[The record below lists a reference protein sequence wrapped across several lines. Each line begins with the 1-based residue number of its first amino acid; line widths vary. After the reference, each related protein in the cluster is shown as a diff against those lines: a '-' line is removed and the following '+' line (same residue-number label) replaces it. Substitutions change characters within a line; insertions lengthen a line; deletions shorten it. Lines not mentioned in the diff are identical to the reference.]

1 MTSANRATCAHCGVH
16 RRVGGRDPD
25 GLAWCVPC
33 RQQHRGAALDAAR
46 RRRIIAVVADADPSL
61 GTELVEAALEAT
73 AGARTT
79 LRRLADHLDAHPE
92 VFSTGPTSN
101 MAVLDRFTIA
111 LAAAGST
118 RIATIDPICSRCGRQ
133 RRWHARVD
141 GGGECGSCWARVHR
155 EPCSVCARPRC
166 VNHRDADGR
175 PVCERC
181 MQHER
186 RLRRLDEL
194 AAEIAGVVH
203 RADPAVAVVDIGAA
217 LDKLAPNVPARALIA
232 RQLGAGPPLSAGV
245 HRLAPVARLLDALRV
260 AGAVLP
266 AATCTDCGEAAQPLV
281 TYRSVVRCL
290 RCARSCPG
298 CGGATKEPT
307 KPWCGRCERGPRGT
321 CGDCGRV
328 DRPLDDNGRCRGCRE
343 RVERRCAACDTQAPR
358 TWVQGRWVC
367 QRCALAVDLDCHLGP
382 ADALAAPLVVLRDAI
397 LAADNPTRVR
407 SWLRDSAAGK
417 VLASVA
423 AGETALTHTALDA
436 FGADHS
442 VMHLRS
448 LLVAVAA
455 LPAEDRSINRFEVF
469 AGEQVELID
478 DSTDRGAVRA
488 WLRWQVLPRLRAR
501 DEAGKTMAHSANN
514 ARRSVRQVVLLLG
527 IVHGHGRTLRTC
539 TQADLDTWFGA
550 GRSIRWLARPFLV
563 WATARSH
570 LAKGVAV
577 PASPPQALRP
587 VIDAEQRWVVAR
599 RLVSDDTISVDI
611 RVVGALVVL
620 YAQPLARVAVLKS
633 SDVHRSSD
641 GTVIVDLAGNPVPI
655 HEPFSTLIGLLPH
668 RRSNGVSDQLDTPWL
683 FPGRHAGHHCGPVI
697 LGERLRAIGIEPLLM
712 RNSARAQLA
721 GEIPPA
727 MLGEIIGV
735 NANTA
740 TRWAAL
746 SGGNWMAY
754 PADLDD
760 R

>member
-1 MTSANRATCAHCGVH
+1 MASANRATCAYCGVH
-16 RRVGGRDPD
+16 RRVAGRDPD

-33 RQQHRGAALDAAR
+33 QQRHRGAALDAAR
-46 RRRIIAVVADADPSL
+46 RQRVIAVVAGADPSL
-61 GTELVEAALEAT
+61 GTELVEAALNAT

-92 VFSTGPTSN
+92 AFSTGPTSTV
-101 MAVLDRFTIA
+101 AVLDRFTVA
-111 LAAAGST
+111 LVAAGST
-118 RIATIDPICSRCGRQ
+118 RIATIDPLCRRCGRH
-133 RRWHARVD
+133 RRWHAQVD
-141 GGGECGSCWARVHR
+141 GGGECASCWARVHR
-155 EPCSVCARPRC
+155 EPCSVCARPRR
-166 VNHRDADGR
+166 VNHRDAAGQA
-175 PVCERC
+175 VCERC
-181 MQHER
+181 MQHDR

-194 AAEIAGVVH
+194 ADEIAEVVH
-203 RADPAVAVVDIGAA
+203 RADPAVAVAAIRAA
-217 LDKLAPNVPARALIA
+217 LDELVPNVPARALIA

-245 HRLAPVARLLDALRV
+245 HRLVPVARLLDALRV

-290 RCARSCPG
+290 SCARHCPG
-298 CGGATKEPT
+298 CGGTTKEPT
-307 KPWCGRCERGPRGT
+307 KPWCNRCDRGPRGT

-328 DRPLDDNGRCRGCRE
+328 DRPLDANIRCRGCRE
-343 RVERRCAACDTQAPR
+343 RVERRCAACGVQAPR

-382 ADALAAPLVVLRDAI
+382 ADALAAPLAVLRGAI

-407 SWLRDSAAGK
+407 TWLRASAAGK

-455 LPAEDRSINRFEVF
+455 LPAEDRSINRFEAF
-469 AGEQVELID
+469 AGAQLGLID
-478 DSTDRGAVRA
+478 DSTDRGVVRA

-501 DEAGKTMAHSANN
+501 DEAAKPMAHSANN
-514 ARRSVRQVVLLLG
+514 ARRSVRQVVLLLDG
-527 IVHGHGRTLRTC
+527 VHGHGRTLRTC
-539 TQADLDTWFGA
+539 VQADLDTWFA
-550 GRSIRWLARPFLV
+550 GGSSIRWLTRPFLV
-563 WATARSH
+563 WAAARSH
-570 LAKGVAV
+570 LAKAVAV

-587 VIDAEQRWVVAR
+587 VIDAEQRWAVAR
-599 RLVSDDTISVDI
+599 RLVNDDTISVDI

-633 SDVHRSSD
+633 ADVHRSCD

-683 FPGRHAGHHCGPVI
+683 FPGRHAGQHCGPVI

-740 TRWAAL
+740 TRWAAM
-746 SGGNWMAY
+746 SGGNWTAY
-754 PADLDD
+754 AADVDE